1 MSAPLASWSLD
12 EVMRRVYGEHRRWRP
27 SCLTV
32 EMPTHKIGGN
42 SGRAGWEDQGK
53 PQRLTFSG
61 LCRSWAE
68 VGLHTGAVPGAGDAA
83 LTKSCCVPN
92 GPSLSWC

>member
-1 MSAPLASWSLD
+1 M
-12 EVMRRVYGEHRRWRP
+12 GEHRRWRP

-32 EMPTHKIGGN
+32 EMPARKIGGN

-61 LCRSWAE
+61 LCRSWAD
-68 VGLHTGAVPGAGDAA
+68 VGLHA
-83 LTKSCCVPN
+83 LGQALFRV
-92 GPSLSWC
+92 LEMLH